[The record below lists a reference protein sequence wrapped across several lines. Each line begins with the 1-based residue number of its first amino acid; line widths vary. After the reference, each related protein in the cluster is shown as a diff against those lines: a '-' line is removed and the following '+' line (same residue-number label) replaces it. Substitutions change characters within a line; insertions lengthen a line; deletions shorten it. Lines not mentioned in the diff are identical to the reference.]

1 MSELLA
7 MLTCGAPGFT
17 AIRSTSGD
25 SITANDVAACLTR
38 LDRFTYL
45 YSLEKF
51 SLDGSSRAEL
61 DVLAILEGF
70 KQGFKLREGETQLMI
85 AILSLHA
92 LRISLTPNK
101 CKKCKGV
108 GEMKLDNKVMRCE
121 ACVGEGTRTV
131 SERNLAK
138 ILGVTL
144 FQSRKVWKRR
154 FNLLVSKYSER
165 DEMINA
171 AIGIGLRD
179 HKS

>member
-1 MSELLA
+1 MS
-7 MLTCGAPGFT
+7 MLTAGAPGFT

-25 SITANDVAACLTR
+25 SITATDVAACLTR

-51 SLDGSSRAEL
+51 SLDGSSRKEL
-61 DVLAILEGF
+61 NELAISEGF
-70 KQGFKLREGETQLMI
+70 KQGFKLRKEETRLMV

-92 LRISLTPNK
+92 LQVALTPNK
-101 CKKCKGV
+101 CKRCKGV
-108 GEMKLDNKVMRCE
+108 GEMKLDNKVVRCE
-121 ACVGEGTRTV
+121 ACQGQGTRTV

-138 ILGVTL
+138 ILGITL
-144 FQSRKVWKRR
+144 FQARKVWKKR
-154 FNLLVSKYSER
+154 FTLLVSKHLER

-171 AIGIGLRD
+171 AIGRGLRD

>member
-1 MSELLA
+1 MSELMA
-7 MLTCGAPGFT
+7 MLTAGAPGFT

-70 KQGFKLREGETQLMI
+70 KQGFKLREGETRQMI

-92 LRISLTPNK
+92 LQASLTPNK
-101 CKKCKGV
+101 CKRCKGV
-108 GEMKLDNKVMRCE
+108 GEMKLDNKVIRCE
-121 ACVGEGTRTV
+121 ACAGVGTRTV
-131 SERNLAK
+131 TERNLAK
-138 ILGVTL
+138 MLGITL
-144 FQSRKVWKRR
+144 FQARKVWKKR
-154 FNLLVSKYSER
+154 FNLLASKYLER
-165 DEMINA
+165 DEMLSA

-179 HKS
+179 NKS